1 MLEVSLDQLLH
12 SLYMVV
18 CSRLNGLTLSLSLS
32 LQSIVIG
39 PGGSTIQAITVE
51 AREDLEAL
59 LKCPVEL
66 TLNVRTSKK

>member
-1 MLEVSLDQLLH
+1 
-12 SLYMVV
+12 
-18 CSRLNGLTLSLSLS
+18 
-32 LQSIVIG
+32 VIG

>member
-1 MLEVSLDQLLH
+1 MLEVRWDQLLL

>member
-1 MLEVSLDQLLH
+1 MLEVSWDQLLL

-51 AREDLEAL
+51 AIEDLEAL

>member
-1 MLEVSLDQLLH
+1 MLEVSWDQLLL